1 MDYIFHKWYLS
12 TCVFPEIDADI
23 NEPSPIQVAATGYT
37 DYASKSD
44 HDLPEDDLLAFHK
57 DSMTCYQKASSLR

>member
-12 TCVFPEIDADI
+12 TCGFPEIDADI

-44 HDLPEDDLLAFHK
+44 HDLPEDDVK
-57 DSMTCYQKASSLR
+57 GY